1 MKRPV
6 ILPVK
11 AAWDLLRCS
20 HPEPVFAVTAANG
33 VLAISAGRGWTT
45 VWVVSAVLAGQLF
58 VGWTNDYLD
67 RDLDARAG
75 RADKPLVA
83 GTVSA
88 QRVRNAALVA
98 LVTCVP
104 LSLANGVA
112 PGLLHLAAVGVA
124 TLYNLGVRATPLS
137 PVPYLFAFGAV
148 PAFITLG
155 LHPAHL
161 PPAWATIAAALLGAG
176 AHFTQVLP
184 DIDQDRRLGV
194 NGLPQRLGA
203 RGSTLAA
210 ATLLAASALFVLLG
224 PGRPAEL
231 QLAAL
236 AVTLALIAGIV
247 FGGLS
252 GRHRLAFRLTLA
264 AAAGIAGLF
273 LLSGRSLA

>member
-1 MKRPV
+1 MKRPAIV
-6 ILPVK
+6 PVK
-11 AAWDLLRCS
+11 AAWHLLRCS

-98 LVTCVP
+98 LIACVP

-184 DIDQDRRLGV
+184 STACLSGWE
-194 NGLPQRLGA
+194 PGA
-203 RGSTLAA
+203 RRWQPPPCWRPPPYSCSSDPAVQLSCSWPPS
-210 ATLLAASALFVLLG
+210 LSLSPSSPASSS
-224 PGRPAEL
+224 
-231 QLAAL
+231 
-236 AVTLALIAGIV
+236 AG
-247 FGGLS
+247 
-252 GRHRLAFRLTLA
+252 
-264 AAAGIAGLF
+264 
-273 LLSGRSLA
+273 